1 MCLIQY
7 VNTGS
12 TYMGNHGPLAG
23 SDDAVAFYNLHIY
36 ECFLLPLHSLQA
48 SSKVIL
54 WPSKV
59 HLSWSFPIF
68 YRALDGLWNVQT
80 EPRAASIML
89 RSMLKSRQ
97 GIFRWKCWASSMF
110 PWMPDGD
117 FAGRRP
123 LVALTSKWRWCWV
136 GGGWREVMVGSKWS
150 ARANKRLG
158 SYLHSWHSAKNA
170 KKARTVGEKKNPNK
184 REPDATH
191 LHLCSICCSSYSS
204 FCFARKLKVVVLW
217 ERDPMI
223 YKSVLHIRVLLILC
237 FPCLSL
243 SICIFLNSN
252 HQVVTT

>member
-23 SDDAVAFYNLHIY
+23 SDDAVAFYNLHTY
-36 ECFLLPLHSLQA
+36 ECFLHSLA

-80 EPRAASIML
+80 EPRAASIIL
-89 RSMLKSRQ
+89 RSMLKFRQ
-97 GIFRWKCWASSMF
+97 GIFRWNCWASSMF

-170 KKARTVGEKKNPNK
+170 KKARTVGQKKNPNK

-223 YKSVLHIRVLLILC
+223 YKGVLHIRVLLILC
-237 FPCLSL
+237 LQCLSL
-243 SICIFLNSN
+243 SIFIFNHSN